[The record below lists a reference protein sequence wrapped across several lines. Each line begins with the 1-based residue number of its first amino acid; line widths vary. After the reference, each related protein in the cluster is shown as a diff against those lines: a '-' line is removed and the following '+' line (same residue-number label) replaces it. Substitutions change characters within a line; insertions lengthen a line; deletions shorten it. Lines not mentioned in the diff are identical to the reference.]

1 MCQTNSLAQFETFC
15 MQSGLL
21 ERLREPMIEEW
32 KVKISLTFPVW
43 LTPGL
48 WDLQACQ
55 LVTTVHSSAPVFYIS
70 AVSFQCILYRCVLS
84 LSLRCGIQN
93 LEIKPF
99 WFKIYRFTWVFSGK
113 KENTHTLGNRDQTLN
128 KKKQL
133 LLSTF
138 YMPSAERN
146 LSHDVS
152 DSRHYST
159 LLLAPPIALPT
170 FSDFNSKL

>member
-1 MCQTNSLAQFETFC
+1 

-21 ERLREPMIEEW
+21 ERLREPMSEEW

-55 LVTTVHSSAPVFYIS
+55 LVTTVHSSAPVFYMS
-70 AVSFQCILYRCVLS
+70 AVSFQCILYSCVLS
-84 LSLRCGIQN
+84 LSLRCGIQS
-93 LEIKPF
+93 LEIEPF

-113 KENTHTLGNRDQTLN
+113 KENTHTLGNRNQTLN
-128 KKKQL
+128 KEKQL

-138 YMPSAERN
+138 YILHAI
-146 LSHDVS
+146 
-152 DSRHYST
+152 SRKEFISWCVWFMSLFYLVTCST
-159 LLLAPPIALPT
+159 NCFAYFLR
-170 FSDFNSKL
+170 FQF